1 MPTTPHAPD
10 DERIL
15 DVRPAEDF
23 QRRHRA
29 GAVNIPLEELADR
42 IHELPP
48 RTTAVTLYDA
58 DERRARWARS
68 RLRVRDRL
76 VARVIYG
83 DDWLQTG
90 PTAQGPSH
98 SRLWQPHALL
108 IEAVEH
114 ARQAW
119 GGVADRRALDIACG
133 SGRDAVFLAL
143 TGFQTEAW
151 DVLPDAVALCDD
163 LARRHHVSVTTR
175 QRDVEADPTIE
186 TACYDLVACFSF
198 LHRPL
203 MPHIAAA
210 VRPGGFVVYET
221 FVHPQRELF
230 GKPRRDAHLL
240 ESAEL
245 PAWFEGWQIKTSNE
259 GLTAPRRFTASLIA
273 RKPNAE

>member
-1 MPTTPHAPD
+1 MPTTPNAPD
-10 DERIL
+10 DEPIL

-23 QRRHRA
+23 ERLHRA
-29 GAVNIPLEELADR
+29 GAVSIPLEELAAR

-48 RTTAVTLYDA
+48 RTTPVILYDA
-58 DERRARWARS
+58 DERRARWAGS
-68 RLRVRDRL
+68 RLRARGRP
-76 VARVIYG
+76 VAGVVHG
-83 DDWLQTG
+83 EDWLQTG
-90 PTAQGPSH
+90 PTAHGPSD
-98 SRLWQPHALL
+98 SRLWKPHTLL
-108 IEAVEH
+108 IEAVGH

-119 GGVADRRALDIACG
+119 GSVAECRALDIACG
-133 SGRDAVFLAL
+133 SGRDAVFLAMM
-143 TGFQTEAW
+143 GFQTEAW

-203 MPHIAAA
+203 VPRIAAA

-245 PAWFEGWQIKTSNE
+245 PRWFEGWQIRTSHE

-273 RKPNAE
+273 RKPNVD